1 VIIFNKVTSL
11 LFDITMLDIHV
22 FCCVLNVQNIT
33 GDFRFQF

>member
-11 LFDITMLDIHV
+11 LFDITMLDIYV
-22 FCCVLNVQNIT
+22 FLSVFNVQNIT